1 MTHSSINVKSRT
13 LYGNQAK
20 KLYREGLTPG
30 IVYGNIKEPI
40 SVQFSVKDFSK
51 LFKEA
56 GETHVIDLIID
67 EGKSIPVIIHALD
80 IHPVSRKLR
89 NVDFKAVDLKK
100 VTTAEVPVILTGVA
114 PAVKEF
120 AGLVSIKL
128 EEIEV
133 EALPEKL
140 PESIIIDISSLKTLE
155 DNIFVKD
162 IIIVGDYK
170 ILSDP
175 DQAVVVIETET
186 KEEVEAVAQEVVV
199 DPAAPVTPTA
209 TK

>member
-30 IVYGNIKEPI
+30 VVYGNIKDAT
-40 SVQFSVKDFSK
+40 SVQFNVKEFAK
-51 LFKEA
+51 VYKEA
-56 GETHVIDLIID
+56 GENHVVDLVLD
-67 EGKSIPVIIHALD
+67 GKTIPVIIHALD
-80 IHPVSRKLR
+80 IHPVTRKLR

-100 VTTAEVPVILTGVA
+100 KTTAEVPVVLVGTA
-114 PAVKEF
+114 PAVKNF
-120 AGLVSIKL
+120 GGLVSLKL

-133 EALPEKL
+133 EALPEKI
-140 PESIIIDISSLKTLE
+140 PESIIIDISTLATLE

-162 IIIVGDYK
+162 IVINGDYK
-170 ILSDP
+170 ILTDA

-186 KEEVEAVAQEVVV
+186 KEVVEEVVAEAVI
-199 DPAAPVTPTA
+199 DPAAPVTPE

>member
-30 IVYGNIKEPI
+30 VVYGNIKDAT
-40 SVQFSVKDFSK
+40 SVQFNVKEFAK
-51 LFKEA
+51 VYKEA
-56 GETHVIDLIID
+56 GENHVVDLVLD
-67 EGKSIPVIIHALD
+67 GKTIPVIIHALD
-80 IHPVSRKLR
+80 IHPVTRKLR

-100 VTTAEVPVILTGVA
+100 VTTAEVPVVLVGIA
-114 PAVKEF
+114 PAVKNF
-120 AGLVSIKL
+120 GGLVSLKI

-133 EALPEKL
+133 EALPEKI
-140 PESIIIDISSLKTLE
+140 PESIIIDISTLATLE

-162 IIIVGDYK
+162 IVINGDYK
-170 ILSDP
+170 ILTDA

-186 KEEVEAVAQEVVV
+186 KEVVEEVTATEVVV
-199 DPAAPVTPTA
+199 DPAAPVTPE

>member
-30 IVYGNIKEPI
+30 VVYGSIKEAT

-51 LFKEA
+51 VYKEA
-56 GETHVIDLIID
+56 GENHVVDLVLD
-67 EGKSIPVIIHALD
+67 GKTIPVIIHALD

-100 VTTAEVPVILTGVA
+100 VTTAEVPVVLVGIS
-114 PAVKEF
+114 PAVKNF
-120 AGLVSIKL
+120 GALVSLKL

-133 EALPEKL
+133 EALPEKI
-140 PESIIIDISSLKTLE
+140 PESIIIDISTLANLD

-162 IIIVGDYK
+162 IVITGEYK
-170 ILSDP
+170 IITESD
-175 DQAVVVIETET
+175 QVVVVLETET
-186 KEEVEAVAQEVVV
+186 KEVVEEVAVEAVV
-199 DPAAPVTPTA
+199 DPAAPVAPV

>member
-30 IVYGNIKEPI
+30 VVYGNIKDAT
-40 SVQFSVKDFSK
+40 SVQFNVKEFAK
-51 LFKEA
+51 VYKEA
-56 GETHVIDLIID
+56 GENHVVDLVLD
-67 EGKSIPVIIHALD
+67 GKTIPVIIHALD
-80 IHPVSRKLR
+80 IHPVTRKLR

-100 VTTAEVPVILTGVA
+100 VTTAEVPVVLVGIA
-114 PAVKEF
+114 PAVKNF
-120 AGLVSIKL
+120 GGLVSLKI

-133 EALPEKL
+133 EALPEKI
-140 PESIIIDISSLKTLE
+140 PESIIIDISTLATLE

-162 IIIVGDYK
+162 IVINGDYK
-170 ILSDP
+170 ILTDA

-186 KEEVEAVAQEVVV
+186 KEVVEEVTAEVVV
-199 DPAAPVTPTA
+199 DPAAPVTPE

>member
-30 IVYGNIKEPI
+30 VVYGNIKDAT
-40 SVQFSVKDFSK
+40 SVQFNVKEFAK
-51 LFKEA
+51 VYKEA
-56 GETHVIDLIID
+56 GENHVVDLVLD
-67 EGKSIPVIIHALD
+67 GKTIPVIIHALD
-80 IHPVSRKLR
+80 IHPVTRKLR

-100 VTTAEVPVILTGVA
+100 KTTAEVPVVLVGIA
-114 PAVKEF
+114 PAVKNF
-120 AGLVSIKL
+120 GGLVSLKL

-133 EALPEKL
+133 EALPEKI
-140 PESIIIDISSLKTLE
+140 PESIIIDISTLATLE

-162 IIIVGDYK
+162 IVINGDYK
-170 ILSDP
+170 ILTDA

-186 KEEVEAVAQEVVV
+186 KEVVEEVVAEAVI
-199 DPAAPVTPTA
+199 DPAAPVTPE

>member
-30 IVYGNIKEPI
+30 VVYGNIKEPI

-67 EGKSIPVIIHALD
+67 DGKSIPVIIHALD

-128 EEIEV
+128 AEIEV

-140 PESIIIDISSLKTLE
+140 PESIIIDISSLKTLD
-155 DNIFVKD
+155 DNIMVKD
-162 IIIVGDYK
+162 IVIDGEYK

-175 DQAVVVIETET
+175 DQAVVVIETES
-186 KEEVEAVAQEVVV
+186 KEEETVAVEAIV

>member
-30 IVYGNIKEPI
+30 VVYGNIKDAT
-40 SVQFSVKDFSK
+40 SVQFNVKEFAK
-51 LFKEA
+51 VYKEA
-56 GETHVIDLIID
+56 GENHVVDLVLD
-67 EGKSIPVIIHALD
+67 GKTIPVIIHALD
-80 IHPVSRKLR
+80 IHPVTRKLR

-100 VTTAEVPVILTGVA
+100 VTTAEVPVVLVGIA
-114 PAVKEF
+114 PAVKNF
-120 AGLVSIKL
+120 GGLVSLKL

-133 EALPEKL
+133 EALPEKI
-140 PESIIIDISSLKTLE
+140 PESIIIDISTLATLE

-162 IIIVGDYK
+162 IVINGDYK
-170 ILSDP
+170 ILTDA

-186 KEEVEAVAQEVVV
+186 KEVVEEVVAEAVI
-199 DPAAPVTPTA
+199 DPAAPVTPE